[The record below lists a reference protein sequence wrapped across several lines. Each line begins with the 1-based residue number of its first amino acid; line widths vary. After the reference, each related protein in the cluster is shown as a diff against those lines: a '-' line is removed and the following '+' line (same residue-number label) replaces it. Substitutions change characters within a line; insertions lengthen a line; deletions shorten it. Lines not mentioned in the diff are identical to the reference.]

1 MAMLVRCPNCGL
13 RMRSDRKVF
22 RRDFKCGQCGSGVM
36 ASESY
41 GRLLWAISVAFS
53 LGITWLGSEIYGI
66 SSFEGFLCALAS
78 ILIVAILI
86 LSFLVRIA
94 PLIVP
99 PPLVIRRTGPPRV
112 LGLRDDL

>member
-13 RMRSDRKVF
+13 TMRSDREVF
-22 RRDFKCGQCGSGVM
+22 DRHFKCGQCGLGLMV
-36 ASESY
+36 SESY
-41 GRLLWAISVAFS
+41 SRLLWAISVAFS
-53 LGITWLGSEIYGI
+53 LGITWLGSEVCGI

-86 LSFLVRIA
+86 LSSLVRIA

-99 PPLVIRRTGPPRV
+99 PHLVIRRTGPPRV
-112 LGLRDDL
+112 LGIGDDL